1 MPYDEKSFLQGLAV
15 GRALKGV
22 TVLTPIG
29 GGTLMITS
37 EFIDEGRIIL
47 WEPDE
52 VPNELSEGPVIE
64 SVSIRMTGQEIDVS
78 VEVPSATGYGGITV
92 TDMNVLDEIY
102 LYNPTATPQDMD
114 STISVEATITIDE
127 EGE

>member
-37 EFIDEGRIIL
+37 EYIDEGRIIL

-52 VPNELSEGPVIE
+52 VPNELAEGPVIE
-64 SVSIRMTGQEIDVS
+64 SVSIRMSGQEIDVS
-78 VEVPSATGYGGITV
+78 AEAPGTFGYGGITV
-92 TDMNVLDEIY
+92 TDVEVADEIY
-102 LYNPTATPQDMD
+102 LYNPTAMPQDMD
-114 STISVEATITIDE
+114 STITAEATITIDE

>member
-37 EFIDEGRIIL
+37 EFMDEGRIIL

-64 SVSIRMTGQEIDVS
+64 AVSIRIDGQEIDVS
-78 VEVPSATGYGGITV
+78 AEAPGTFGYGGITV
-92 TDMNVLDEIY
+92 TDVEVADEIY
-102 LYNPTATPQDMD
+102 LYNPATTPQDMD
-114 STISVEATITIDE
+114 STISAEATITIDE